1 MIDAKI
7 LLERIDAIYQV
18 MQNPEFPGDLVEIKI
33 KRDKLYRMILLSDLR
48 GHEGLNELLKEFTEE
63 IGNSNDRLLNE
74 NSNKMTDKER
84 DRLIDKRELYTDF
97 TLYLSYQEKD
107 LQDIEKWISDQESHI
122 KDSSGKWY

>member
-7 LLERIDAIYQV
+7 LLERIDAIYLK

-63 IGNSNDRLLNE
+63 IGNINDRLLNE
-74 NSNKMTDKER
+74 NSNKLTDKER
-84 DRLIDKRELYTDF
+84 DRLIDKRELYADF
-97 TLYLSYQEKD
+97 ILYLSYQEKD
-107 LQDIEKWISDQESHI
+107 LEDIEKWISDQENHI